1 MKELFKLDW
10 NISEGAIR
18 IGTFNVTTE
27 QINNFLWSV
36 VQIVLIFMCMYI
48 SVKVGSKII
57 DKTVKKQK
65 KLKFALD
72 DKKARTLG
80 AVLNSILRY
89 AVYFIGISAVLTKLL
104 GTISLTLASIGG
116 VAIGFGAQ
124 SLVKDVINGFFILFE
139 DQYSVGDYITLQG
152 KSGIVESIELRITKL
167 RDFSGDLHIIP
178 NGQITNVTN
187 HSRGNMRVLVEIDV
201 AYEEDTYKAME
212 VLRDASNKFKE
223 ENANMVEGPNVVGVS
238 ALKDSGVTIKIVGK
252 AKPMTQWECEN
263 QLRARLKKAL
273 DDADIEIAYPV
284 TKMISYNARKES

>member
-1 MKELFKLDW
+1 MKEWFKIDL
-10 NISEGAIR
+10 NFSEGAIR
-18 IGTFNVTTE
+18 IGTFVLTSE
-27 QINNFLWSV
+27 QVNNFLWSV
-36 VQIVLIFMCMYI
+36 VQIILIIVCMYI

-65 KLKFALD
+65 RLKFSLD

-89 AVYFIGISAVLTKLL
+89 AVYFLGISAILTNLL
-104 GTISLTLASIGG
+104 GTITLTLASIGG

-178 NGQITNVTN
+178 NGSITNVTN

-201 AYEEDTYKAME
+201 AYEEDSYKAME
-212 VLRDASNKFKE
+212 VLSEASNKFKE
-223 ENANMVEGPNVVGVS
+223 ENENMVEGPKVVGVS
-238 ALKDSGVTIKIVGK
+238 ALKDSGVTIKVVGK
-252 AKPMTQWECEN
+252 AKAMTQWECEN

-273 DDADIEIAYPV
+273 DDANIEIAYPV